1 MFRPITGHRQVS
13 FLYPPKNSNQRCHIF
28 YI

>member
-13 FLYPPKNSNQRCHIF
+13 Y
-28 YI
+28 